1 MNSITAE
8 LDQAGQ
14 DGAYG
19 SRTGAFARRI
29 DRISQT
35 IERGILV
42 FVVLATLLGNYATH
56 SHLMR
61 DLLIS

>member
-1 MNSITAE
+1 MNSITVK
-8 LDQAGQ
+8 LDQAGH
-14 DGAYG
+14 DGTYD

-42 FVVLATLLGNYATH
+42 FVVLTTLLGNYATH
-56 SHLMR
+56 SHLLR
-61 DLLIS
+61 ELLIS